1 MIKPQIFFNDKIKKT
16 KDNLLMTTTLVKPSQ
31 LLPEGICIQHINNL
45 ILFKFTD
52 KLGERMQEL
61 LDKNKLDTLTPEEA
75 IELEAI
81 GELDDIFSYINSA
94 VAAQDHAHS

>member
-1 MIKPQIFFNDKIKKT
+1 MK
-16 KDNLLMTTTLVKPSQ
+16 TTLVNPSQ
-31 LLPEGICIQHINNL
+31 FLPEGICIKHIKNL
-45 ILFKFTD
+45 MLFKFTD

-81 GELDDIFSYINSA
+81 GELDDIFSYITAVSA
-94 VAAQDHAHS
+94 LMRYKVES

>member
-1 MIKPQIFFNDKIKKT
+1 
-16 KDNLLMTTTLVKPSQ
+16 MTTTLVKPSQ
-31 LLPEGICIQHINNL
+31 FLPEGICIKRIKNL
-45 ILFKFTD
+45 MLFKFTD

-61 LDKNKLDTLTPEEA
+61 LDKNKLNTLTPEEA

-81 GELDDIFSYINSA
+81 GELDDIFSYINAA